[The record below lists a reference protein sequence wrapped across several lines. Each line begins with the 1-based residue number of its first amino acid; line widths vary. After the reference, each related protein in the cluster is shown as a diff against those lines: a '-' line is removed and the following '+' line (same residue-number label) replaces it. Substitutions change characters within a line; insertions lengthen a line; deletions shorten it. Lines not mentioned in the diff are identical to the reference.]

1 MSIYENCPELCD
13 DAYRIRLIEPR
24 DTGDLLGVYGDR
36 LALPFF
42 NSDNCHGANFYCRTL
57 HDVQESIKY
66 WLIEYHENHAFVRF
80 AVESLETGTV
90 IGTLEM
96 LRRTADD
103 FYDDCGILRIGLG
116 YGIRVHACDRRPAQS
131 GLRAVYAA
139 VRLLEDRD
147 EGADLRG
154 GTPCGARQCRVCG
167 EDTAAHR
174 ARWHA
179 LLRLLG
185 VRLMH
190 M

>member
-36 LALPFF
+36 LTLPFF

-103 FYDDCGILRIGLG
+103 FYDDCGILRIDLG
-116 YGIRVHACDRRPAQS
+116 TAYESTPVIEDLLNLVSVPFM
-131 GLRAVYAA
+131 
-139 VRLLEDRD
+139 RLFGCSRI
-147 EGADLRG
+147 DLRG